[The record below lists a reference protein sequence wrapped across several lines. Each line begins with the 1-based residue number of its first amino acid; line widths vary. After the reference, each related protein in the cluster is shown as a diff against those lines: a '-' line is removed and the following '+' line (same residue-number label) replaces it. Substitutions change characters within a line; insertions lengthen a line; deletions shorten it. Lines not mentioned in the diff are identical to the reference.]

1 MFANGKLGIYLTSF
15 GHHQYHNT
23 LCPSAPNVVYL
34 SIGISRYAA
43 WDPVSVIKVI
53 IVNPW
58 TPRDLIQG
66 TTAAPPTPS
75 PQDKEQA
82 IRNLG
87 NGVSAMN
94 PKDLSVLQNMI
105 ISSGGGVNNLWLAW
119 LVLSTKEA
127 GMGDCIA
134 CTAARPVL
142 TTNPMVLPINEPGT
156 KCLEQIFREANPANC
171 SRLTELF
178 PPSNNDTRPPRFE
191 IVEDKYYCYKSNGTV
206 QVGALLSD
214 WCTNVTNINTWPKQL
229 QTASFRFAR
238 ADIFLLC
245 GKRLYPRLPENWGGL
260 CAPVRLRV
268 PITMTGFLRN
278 ATVPARRRREAA
290 DQWDLSTDSTV
301 YMDAIGIPRGVPD
314 RYKLADNIAAGFEN
328 IPLWSAIFPV
338 TPTKNVD
345 RINYVHYN
353 VQKLSNLT
361 RDAIE
366 GLSEQLSATSL
377 MAVQNRMALDMLLA
391 EKGGVC
397 SMFGEQ
403 CCTFIPNNTA
413 PDGSVSKALAGL
425 RTLSEQ
431 MAEDSG
437 VSNPL
442 GDWAA
447 RLFGRWKHF
456 VMSALISIATFFAI
470 LITCG
475 CCCIPCARTLCTR
488 LIETTLRK
496 EQLSERVAQMA
507 LLQYE
512 GGDNKSD
519 DEDCAVFKDSGLV

>member
-1 MFANGKLGIYLTSF
+1 MVRDGTSLFTFAHGKLGIHLTSF
-15 GHHQYHNT
+15 RYHTYQNT

-34 SIGISRYAA
+34 SVGISRYAA

-58 TPRDLIQG
+58 APRDPIQG
-66 TTAAPPTPS
+66 TTVPPPTPS

-105 ISSGGGVNNLWLAW
+105 ISSGSGINNLWLAW

-142 TTNPMVLPINEPGT
+142 TTNPMVLPVDEPGT
-156 KCLEQIFREANPANC
+156 KCLEKIFREANPANC
-171 SRLTELF
+171 SRLT
-178 PPSNNDTRPPRFE
+178 
-191 IVEDKYYCYKSNGTV
+191 KSNGTV
-206 QVGALLSD
+206 QVGALPSD
-214 WCTNVTNINTWPKQL
+214 WCTNVTDLNTWPNQL
-229 QTASFRFAR
+229 QTTSFRFAR

-245 GKRLYPRLPENWGGL
+245 GRTLYPRLPENWRGL

-278 ATVPARRRREAA
+278 VTAPARHRRDAT
-290 DQWDLSTDSTV
+290 DQWDLNTDSTV
-301 YMDAIGIPRGVPD
+301 YMDAIGIPRCVPD

-328 IPLWSAIFPV
+328 IPLLSAIFPV
-338 TPTKNVD
+338 TPVKNVD

-353 VQKLSNLT
+353 V
-361 RDAIE
+361 
-366 GLSEQLSATSL
+366 
-377 MAVQNRMALDMLLA
+377 NRMALDMLLA

-403 CCTFIPNNTA
+403 CCTFIPNNAA

-425 RTLSEQ
+425 HTLSEQ

-447 RLFGRWKHF
+447 RLFGRWKNF
-456 VMSALISIATFFAI
+456 VMSALISIATFFTI

-496 EQLSERVAQMA
+496 EQFSERVAQMA

-512 GGDNKSD
+512 GEDNKSD
-519 DEDCAVFKDSGLV
+519 DEDCAVFQDSGLV